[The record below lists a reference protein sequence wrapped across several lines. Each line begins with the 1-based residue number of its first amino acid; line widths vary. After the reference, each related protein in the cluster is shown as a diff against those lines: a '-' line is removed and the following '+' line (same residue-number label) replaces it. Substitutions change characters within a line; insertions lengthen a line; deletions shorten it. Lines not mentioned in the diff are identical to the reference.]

1 MSRKVQRIRYN
12 LDPKDV
18 KKLSPDELKA
28 ILRGADEIIGS
39 GGRSLLVK
47 ILKGSRAQEAL
58 RLHLDQCPVYGYF
71 HHLSAD
77 EALARVDRAI
87 LDGYLK
93 VVYDNRLPV
102 LVFTDAGWEIEKE
115 TFANELLAGFDELL
129 TKSQPPYNMSYL
141 KDRNRTLIWCL
152 LDKIEASGN
161 PKYLPLLDAWAQIDH
176 KKVKQRIE
184 HIMRKIQ
191 GTGEQSVTP
200 GNGRRSHP
208 GAAP

>member
-1 MSRKVQRIRYN
+1 MSRKVQRVHYE
-12 LDPKDV
+12 LDPRDINE
-18 KKLSPDELKA
+18 LPPEELKA
-28 ILRGADEIIGS
+28 ILRAADELIGS

-47 ILKGSRAQEAL
+47 ILKGSHAQDAL
-58 RLHLDQCPVYGYF
+58 RRHLDQCPVYGYF

-77 EALARVDRAI
+77 EVLARIDRVI

-93 VVYDNRLPV
+93 VMYDNRLPV

-129 TKSQPPYNMSYL
+129 TTSQPRYDMRFL

-161 PKYLPLLDAWAQIDH
+161 PKYLPLLEAWEQIDY
-176 KKVKQRIE
+176 KKVQQRIQQV
-184 HIMRKIQ
+184 MRKIQ
-191 GTGEQSVTP
+191 GAG
-200 GNGRRSHP
+200 
-208 GAAP
+208 

>member
-1 MSRKVQRIRYN
+1 MKTKQAA
-12 LDPKDV
+12 
-18 KKLSPDELKA
+18 DEL
-28 ILRGADEIIGS
+28 IGS

-47 ILKGSRAQEAL
+47 ILKGSHAQEVL

-71 HHLSAD
+71 QHLSAD
-77 EALARVDRAI
+77 EVLARIDRAI

-129 TKSQPPYNMSYL
+129 TTSQPPYDMSYL
-141 KDRNRTLIWCL
+141 KDRTRTLIWCL
-152 LDKIEASGN
+152 LDKIEASEN
-161 PKYLPLLDAWAQIDH
+161 SKYLALLEAWQQIDY

-184 HIMRKIQ
+184 TVVRKIQ
-191 GTGEQSVTP
+191 GSG
-200 GNGRRSHP
+200 
-208 GAAP
+208 

>member
-1 MSRKVQRIRYN
+1 MSRKVQRVRYD

-18 KKLSPDELKA
+18 KKLAPEELRA
-28 ILRGADEIIGS
+28 ILRGADELIGS

-47 ILKGSRAQEAL
+47 ILKGSHAQEVL

-77 EALARVDRAI
+77 EVLARIDRAI

-115 TFANELLAGFDELL
+115 TIANELLAGFDELL
-129 TKSQPPYNMSYL
+129 TTSQPPYDMSYL
-141 KDRNRTLIWCL
+141 KDRTRTLIWCL
-152 LDKIEASGN
+152 LDKIEASEN
-161 PKYLPLLDAWAQIDH
+161 SKYLPLLEAWRQIDY

-184 HIMRKIQ
+184 TVVRKIQ
-191 GTGEQSVTP
+191 GSG
-200 GNGRRSHP
+200 
-208 GAAP
+208 